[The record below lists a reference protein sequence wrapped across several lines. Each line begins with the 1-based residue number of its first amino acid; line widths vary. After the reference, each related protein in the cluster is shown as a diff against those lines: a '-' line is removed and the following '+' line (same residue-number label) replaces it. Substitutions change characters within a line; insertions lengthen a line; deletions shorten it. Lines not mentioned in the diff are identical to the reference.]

1 MDPIQFL
8 LQQAGN
14 EVSAFSSTSRYS
26 AVKTKTIKNDK
37 GAEIVYIKRRFIPPP
52 EHFSVLQIHTVQE
65 GDRLDNVTNLH
76 LGDPEQF
83 WRVCDANGAMHP
95 DELTETSGSK
105 IKITLPEGIPGQK
118 NA

>member
-8 LQQAGN
+8 LQQAGKS
-14 EVSAFSSTSRYS
+14 VSAFSPTSRYS
-26 AVKTKTIKNDK
+26 AVDTKTISNDK
-37 GAEIVYIKRRFIPPP
+37 GAEIVYIKRRFIPQPDQ
-52 EHFSVLQIHTVQE
+52 FSVLQLHSVQQE
-65 GDRLDNVTNLH
+65 DRLDNITNQH

-83 WRVCDANGAMHP
+83 WRICDANGAMHP
-95 DELTETSGSK
+95 DELAEKTGNK